1 MDNRLKQTLAML
13 LIISF
18 AASPISVADQESI
31 SAGFFGGV
39 EDFVGGV
46 AERAENMF
54 GEAVNNSSPQG
65 DPQFNR
71 STDRDKDRVN
81 RSESELDEDGETLE
95 EVEDR
100 VGNRENIDKISDF
113 MDEHDVKAASIRVVD
128 TDEKFYLVKNQGFV
142 ESHNGEVDVKAQVTT
157 DDIEFVLERT
167 EDGELGFRERV
178 EVSNRLKDR
187 IINRDTGMES
197 LKFSIFGGI

>member
-1 MDNRLKQTLAML
+1 
-13 LIISF
+13 
-18 AASPISVADQESI
+18 
-31 SAGFFGGV
+31 
-39 EDFVGGV
+39 
-46 AERAENMF
+46 
-54 GEAVNNSSPQG
+54 
-65 DPQFNR
+65 
-71 STDRDKDRVN
+71 
-81 RSESELDEDGETLE
+81 
-95 EVEDR
+95 
-100 VGNRENIDKISDF
+100 

-178 EVSNRLKDR
+178 EVTNRLKDR